1 MSDERNCGDPN
12 CFYGDESNCFY
23 GEPGC
28 CLTCEDA
35 EEDCLCYECKCTS
48 CAHYVPIEYSDEEE
62 REGRCELTKKWKDY
76 EEEAER
82 IKVEALKIYGTE
94 PKNLKATFSNGS
106 ITHVV
111 YYANAQDIPTK
122 ITYFLREGYPYKTR
136 TLLLKKIE
144 PWRLTV

>member
-1 MSDERNCGDPN
+1 MSDECSCGEP
-12 CFYGDESNCFY
+12 NCFY

-35 EEDCLCYECKCTS
+35 EEDCLCYDCKCRS
-48 CAHYVPIEYSDEEE
+48 CAHYVELEYPDEE
-62 REGRCELTKKWKDY
+62 GHQGYCELTEESHYLTWEDY

-82 IKVEALKIYGTE
+82 IKNEALKLYGTE
-94 PKNLKATFSNGS
+94 PKNIKATFSNGS

-111 YYANAQDIPTK
+111 YYANVQDVPIK
-122 ITYFLREGYPYKTR
+122 ITYHLREGYPYKTR

>member
-1 MSDERNCGDPN
+1 
-12 CFYGDESNCFY
+12 
-23 GEPGC
+23 
-28 CLTCEDA
+28 LTCDYA
-35 EEDCLCYECKCTS
+35 EPNCLCYKCKCRK
-48 CAHYVPIEYSDEEE
+48 CEHYDDINQTCD
-62 REGRCELTKKWKDY
+62 LTLTWEDY
-76 EEEAER
+76 EEEAEQV
-82 IKVEALKIYGTE
+82 KAEALKIYGTE

-136 TLLLKKIE
+136 TLLLKKVE